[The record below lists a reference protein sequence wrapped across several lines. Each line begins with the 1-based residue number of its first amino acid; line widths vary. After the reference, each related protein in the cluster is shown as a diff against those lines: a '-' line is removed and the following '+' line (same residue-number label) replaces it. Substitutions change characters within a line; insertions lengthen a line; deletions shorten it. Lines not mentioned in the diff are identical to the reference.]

1 MGLFGRKVDP
11 TYALDIDFDF
21 QDTSARAYLKRV
33 ALDAGVNFI
42 ARRFAQSKFKHKKD
56 DKYVNDDAL
65 KLLNKRPNRNE
76 TATQFWEHVISKL
89 IYEGECLIVINDSK
103 EMLIAES
110 FVHIKY
116 ANYDDTF
123 SGVYVR
129 GFRFERTFSMS
140 DVIYLNYQNERLESY
155 TDSLFCDYGK
165 MLGRMVDIQMRNN
178 QIRGILKADL
188 QQGTQEKK
196 QEQLNNFLGKIF
208 NAFKQKDVAVVP
220 LTNGFDYEE
229 IGGTKSNT
237 QQQFEQ
243 IKALRKDALATV
255 ADILGIP
262 EPLIVD
268 TPADASKAEETFNNG
283 TLAFF
288 YQLVLDELNS
298 KLSKSDD
305 DIFLISGKNQKDI
318 FSLAEP
324 IDKLVSSGVMTRN
337 EIREW
342 LGLEKSQDSD
352 LDKFYITKNYEQSA
366 KGGEGDGESS

>member
-11 TYALDIDFDF
+11 TYALDVDFDF

-42 ARRFAQSKFKHKKD
+42 ARRFAQSKFKHKKG

-76 TATQFWEHVISKL
+76 TATQFWEHVIYNL

-110 FVHIKY
+110 FVHTKY

-268 TPADASKAEETFNNG
+268 TPADASKAEETFNSG

-337 EIREW
+337 EIREL

-352 LDKFYITKNYEQSA
+352 LDKFYITKNYEQSS
-366 KGGEGDGESS
+366 KGGENDGESS

>member
-11 TYALDIDFDF
+11 TYALDVDFDF

-42 ARRFAQSKFKHKKD
+42 ARRFAQSKFKHKKG

-65 KLLNKRPNRNE
+65 KLLNKRPNKNE
-76 TATQFWEHVISKL
+76 TATQFWEHVISNL

-110 FVHIKY
+110 FVHTKY

-298 KLSKSDD
+298 KLSKADD
-305 DIFLISGKNQKDI
+305 DIFLINGKNQKDV

-337 EIREW
+337 EIREL
-342 LGLEKSQDSD
+342 LGLEKSQDRD
-352 LDKFYITKNYEQSA
+352 LDKFYITKNYEQSS
-366 KGGEGDGESS
+366 KGGEDDGASG

>member
-11 TYALDIDFDF
+11 TYALDVDFDF

-42 ARRFAQSKFKHKKD
+42 ARRFAQSKFKHKKG

-76 TATQFWEHVISKL
+76 TATQFWEHVIYKL

-110 FVHIKY
+110 FVHTKY

-337 EIREW
+337 EIREL

-352 LDKFYITKNYEQSA
+352 LDRFYITKNYEQSA
-366 KGGEGDGESS
+366 KGGEDDGESS

>member
-11 TYALDIDFDF
+11 TYALDVDFDF

-42 ARRFAQSKFKHKKD
+42 ARRFAQSKFKHKKG

-76 TATQFWEHVISKL
+76 TATQFWEHVIYNL

-110 FVHIKY
+110 FVHTKY

-268 TPADASKAEETFNNG
+268 TPTDASKAEETFNNG

-337 EIREW
+337 EIREL

-352 LDKFYITKNYEQSA
+352 LDKFYITKNYEQSS
-366 KGGEGDGESS
+366 KGGENDGESS

>member
-11 TYALDIDFDF
+11 TYALDVDFDF

-42 ARRFAQSKFKHKKD
+42 ARRFAQSKFKHKKG

-76 TATQFWEHVISKL
+76 TATQFWEHVISNL

-110 FVHIKY
+110 FVHTKY

-268 TPADASKAEETFNNG
+268 TPADSSKAEETFNNG

-298 KLSKSDD
+298 KLSKADD
-305 DIFLISGKNQKDI
+305 DIFLINGKNQKDV

-337 EIREW
+337 EIREL
-342 LGLEKSQDSD
+342 LGLEKSQDRD
-352 LDKFYITKNYEQSA
+352 LDKFYITKNYEQSS
-366 KGGEGDGESS
+366 KGGEDDVESG

>member
-11 TYALDIDFDF
+11 TYALDVDFDF

-42 ARRFAQSKFKHKKD
+42 ARRFAQSKFKHKKG

-76 TATQFWEHVISKL
+76 TATQFWEHVIYNL

-110 FVHIKY
+110 FVHTKY

-268 TPADASKAEETFNNG
+268 TPADTSKAEETFNNG

-337 EIREW
+337 EIREL

-352 LDKFYITKNYEQSA
+352 LDKFYITKNYEQSS
-366 KGGEGDGESS
+366 KGGENDGESS